1 MSDQT
6 SETSSKEPIKA
17 AEIPAAP
24 PPPEKKGS
32 AFSRFLNHLFSPD
45 TRTGRMMRPL
55 TRGLGL
61 VVGLFALGLLSGYV
75 LLYQPLE
82 RSYRSAAGQLE
93 RDRQIQADQEEKL
106 RKASDSLVGTENQRK
121 QAASDL
127 EKVQARM
134 GLAQVQTQI
143 VTARLALAQNDTVAV
158 KTAFSQV
165 ETGLK
170 AVQPQLT
177 DLGVTKLDSLNTVL
191 TLAKGDLERDAHL
204 VDQDLQRLA
213 SEVQLID
220 QSLR

>member
-1 MSDQT
+1 MSDQP
-6 SETSSKEPIKA
+6 SETSSKEPVKA

-32 AFSRFLNHLFSPD
+32 AFSRFLRHIFSPE
-45 TRTGRMMRPL
+45 TRTGRFMRPL
-55 TRGLGL
+55 VRGLGL

-82 RSYRSAAGQLE
+82 RSYRAAATQLE

-106 RKASDSLVGTENQRK
+106 RKAADSLVGNESQRK
-121 QAASDL
+121 QAQTDL
-127 EKVQARM
+127 AKVQTHLS
-134 GLAQVQTQI
+134 LAQVQTQI
-143 VTARLALAQNDTVAV
+143 LTARLALAQNDSVAV

-191 TLAKGDLERDAHL
+191 SLAKGDLDRDPHL